1 MERYAQP
8 TSVKEAAELLAA
20 DAWVMLAG
28 GTDFYPGLG
37 EGPISGPVLDISR
50 IDALRGISRDEDNA
64 GWRIGALATWTQL
77 VRADALPASFDCLK
91 QAALEVGSVQIQ
103 NRATIV
109 GNICNASPAA
119 DGVPAL
125 LVLDAEVE
133 LTSIHATRR
142 LALSEFLQGNRQTAR
157 RRDEIVTGIF
167 IPDSSTQGSS
177 AFFKLGARRYLV
189 ISIAMVAARIEHDD
203 AGLVKSAAVS
213 VGACSVVAQRL
224 TSLENELVGVKLVD
238 SHSIPEARHL
248 DCLSPIDDV
257 RAPAGYRLDAALE
270 GVRRALAACV
280 EGPS

>member
-8 TSVKEAAELLAA
+8 TSVKEAVELLAA

-37 EGPISGPVLDISR
+37 EGPVSGPVLDISR
-50 IDALRGISRDEDNA
+50 IDALRGISRDDDKA

-77 VRADALPASFDCLK
+77 VRADFLPASFDCLK

-133 LTSIHATRR
+133 LTSVRSTRR
-142 LALSEFLQGNRQTAR
+142 MGLSEFLHGNRQTAR
-157 RRDEIVTGIF
+157 RPDEIVTGIF
-167 IPDSSTQGSS
+167 IPGNSARGSS

-189 ISIAMVAARIEHDD
+189 ISIAMVAARIELDGAD
-203 AGLVKSAAVS
+203 LVKAAAVS

-224 TSLENELVGVKLVD
+224 SGLENELTGTK
-238 SHSIPEARHL
+238 PEDVSSVPDARHL

-280 EGPS
+280 EDRS

>member
-8 TSVKEAAELLAA
+8 TSVQEAAELLAA

-37 EGPISGPVLDISR
+37 EGPVSGPVLDISR
-50 IDALRGISRDEDNA
+50 IDALRGISRDEDKA

-77 VRADALPASFDCLK
+77 VRADDLPASFDCLK

-109 GNICNASPAA
+109 GNVCNASPAA

-133 LTSIHATRR
+133 LTSVHATRR
-142 LALSEFLQGNRQTAR
+142 MGLSEFLQGNRQTAR

-167 IPDSSTQGSS
+167 VPDSATHGSS

-189 ISIAMVAARIEHDD
+189 ISIAMVAARIERDD

-224 TSLENELVGVKLVD
+224 TSLENELVGAKLSD
-238 SHSIPEARHL
+238 IHSIPEARHL

-270 GVRRALAACV
+270 GVRRALADCA
-280 EGPS
+280 EGSS

>member
-8 TSVKEAAELLAA
+8 TSVKEAVELLAT
-20 DAWVMLAG
+20 DGWVMLAG

-37 EGPISGPVLDISR
+37 EGPVSAPVLDISR
-50 IDALRGISRDEDNA
+50 IDALEGISRDDDRA

-77 VRADALPASFDCLK
+77 VRADFLPPSFDCLK

-125 LVLDAEVE
+125 LVMDAEVG
-133 LTSIHATRR
+133 LASAQTTRR
-142 LALSEFLQGNRQTAR
+142 LGLSEFLQGNRQTAR
-157 RRDEIVTGIF
+157 LPDEIVTGLF
-167 IPDSSTQGSS
+167 IPDAGAQGVS
-177 AFFKLGARRYLV
+177 AFFKLGSRRYLV
-189 ISIAMVAARIEHDD
+189 ISIAMVAVRLELDD
-203 AGLVKSAAVS
+203 AGLVKTAAVS

-224 TSLENELVGVKLVD
+224 SDLENDLIGISLADVRSV
-238 SHSIPEARHL
+238 PEARHL
-248 DCLSPIDDV
+248 ACLSPIDDV
-257 RAPAGYRLDAALE
+257 RAPAGYRQEAALE

-280 EGPS
+280 EAGS

>member
-8 TSVKEAAELLAA
+8 TSVKEAVELLAA

-37 EGPISGPVLDISR
+37 EGPVSGPVLDISH
-50 IDALRGISRDEDNA
+50 IDDLRGISRDDANA

-77 VRADALPASFDCLK
+77 VRADDLPASFDCLK

-133 LTSIHATRR
+133 LTSVRTTRR
-142 LALSEFLQGNRQTAR
+142 MGLSEFLQGNRQTAR
-157 RRDEIVTGIF
+157 QPDEIVTGLF
-167 IPDSSTQGSS
+167 VPDSATHGSS

-189 ISIAMVAARIEHDD
+189 ISIAMIAARLELDG
-203 AGLVKSAAVS
+203 AGLVKAAAVS

-224 TSLENELVGVKLVD
+224 PGLESELAGTRPSD
-238 SHSIPEARHL
+238 IQSIPEARHL

-257 RAPAGYRLDAALE
+257 RAPAGYRLEAALE
-270 GVRRALAACV
+270 GVRRALGACV
-280 EGPS
+280 EDRS

>member
-8 TSVKEAAELLAA
+8 TSVKEAVELLAA

-37 EGPISGPVLDISR
+37 EGPVSGPVLDISR
-50 IDALRGISRDEDNA
+50 IDDLRGISRDDANA

-77 VRADALPASFDCLK
+77 VRAHDLPAAFDCLK

-133 LTSIHATRR
+133 LTSARTTRR
-142 LALSEFLQGNRQTAR
+142 MGLGEFVQGNRQTAR
-157 RRDEIVTGIF
+157 QPDEIVTALF
-167 IPDSSTQGSS
+167 IPDHATRGSS

-189 ISIAMVAARIEHDD
+189 ISIAMIAARLELDGT
-203 AGLVKSAAVS
+203 GLVKTAAVS

-224 TSLENELVGVKLVD
+224 SGLESELVGANPGD
-238 SHSIPEARHL
+238 IHAIPAARHL

-257 RAPAGYRLDAALE
+257 RAPAGYRLEAARE
-270 GVRRALAACV
+270 GVCRALGACV
-280 EGPS
+280 EGRS

>member
-1 MERYAQP
+1 MESYAQP
-8 TSVKEAAELLAA
+8 TSVKEAVELLAT

-37 EGPISGPVLDISR
+37 EGPVTGPVLDISR
-50 IDALRGISRDEDNA
+50 IEGLQGISRDDDNA

-77 VRADALPASFDCLK
+77 VRADFLPRSFDCLK

-125 LVLDAEVE
+125 LVLEAEVE
-133 LTSIHATRR
+133 LTSVRATRR
-142 LALSEFLQGNRQTAR
+142 MRLSEFLQGNRRTAR
-157 RRDEIVTGIF
+157 QPDEIVTGIF
-167 IPDSSTQGSS
+167 IPDAGTQGSS
-177 AFFKLGARRYLV
+177 AFFKLGSRRYLV
-189 ISIAMVAARIEHDD
+189 ISIAMVAARVELDD
-203 AGLVKSAAVS
+203 TGLVKAAAVS

-224 TSLENELVGVKLVD
+224 TGLENDLVGTSPSDIQSV
-238 SHSIPEARHL
+238 PEARHL
-248 DCLSPIDDV
+248 DGLSPIDDV

-270 GVRRALAACV
+270 GVRRALSACV
-280 EGPS
+280 EGCP

>member
-8 TSVKEAAELLAA
+8 TSVKEAVELLAT
-20 DAWVMLAG
+20 DGWVMLAG

-37 EGPISGPVLDISR
+37 ERPVSESVLDISR
-50 IDALRGISRDEDNA
+50 IDALDGISRDDDRA

-77 VRADALPASFDCLK
+77 VRADCLPPSFDCLK

-125 LVLDAEVE
+125 LVMEAEVE
-133 LTSIHATRR
+133 LASAQTTRR
-142 LALSEFLQGNRQTAR
+142 LGLSKFLQGNRQTAR
-157 RRDEIVTGIF
+157 QPDEIVTGIF
-167 IPDSSTQGSS
+167 IPDSGAQGSS

-189 ISIAMVAARIEHDD
+189 ISIAMVAARLELDD
-203 AGLVKSAAVS
+203 TGLVKTAAVS

-224 TSLENELVGVKLVD
+224 RDLENDLVGARSAQVQSV
-238 SHSIPEARHL
+238 PEARHL
-248 DCLSPIDDV
+248 ECLSPIDDV
-257 RAPAGYRLDAALE
+257 RAPAGYRLEAALE

-280 EGPS
+280 EAPS

>member
-8 TSVKEAAELLAA
+8 TSVEEATELLAA

-37 EGPISGPVLDISR
+37 EGPVAGPVLDISR

-77 VRADALPASFDCLK
+77 VRADFLPAAFDCLK

-125 LVLDAEVE
+125 LVLEAQVE

-142 LALSEFLQGNRQTAR
+142 LGLSEFLQGNRQTAR
-157 RRDEIVTGIF
+157 RRDEIVTGVF
-167 IPDSSTQGSS
+167 IPDNAAQGSS
-177 AFFKLGARRYLV
+177 VFFKLGARRYLV
-189 ISIAMVAARIEHDD
+189 ISIAMVAARIELDG
-203 AGLVKSAAVS
+203 AGLVKAAAVS

-224 TSLENELVGVKLVD
+224 SDLEDELTGTR
-238 SHSIPEARHL
+238 PEGISSVPDVRHL

-257 RAPAGYRLDAALE
+257 RAPAGYRLEAALE

-280 EGPS
+280 EDRS